1 MRKLALCLLLASL
14 ALNAFA
20 ARRVNVE
27 QLERV
32 LATALGKPDAEVA
45 KRLADLELTERLNS
59 ARLQSLSA
67 RFPGE
72 KSQQVLLALADTSA
86 FLDPPAT
93 DIPATATPDQAAQRR
108 MMSLTVNYLGKALPL
123 LPNLFATRSTER
135 FENTPSVTAASLL
148 PENPLRPAGVST
160 ATVLYR
166 DGHEYMDAGVAKSS
180 KPQEPDKGL
189 TTWGEFGPILGTVLI
204 DAARS
209 RLSWSHWE
217 LGANGP
223 EAVFSYA
230 VPKEKSHYDV
240 RFCCV
245 AESYGMEINVLRQ
258 RTGYHGQMTV
268 DPADGTILRLTV
280 EADLDPGNPIRRA
293 SIAVE
298 YASVQIGGKTYV
310 CPARSIALAV
320 APDLKALHEML
331 YPPSQ
336 PGVAQPLPALQKASL
351 SNFADGPQQTLL
363 NDVAFR
369 RYHLFRAEARVV
381 ANPPTEETAKLAP
394 PAPPGSPAEF
404 TNTTTTSV
412 PEKDTATESS
422 PSSAQPA
429 ADPAA
434 APLPPAHP
442 EPVVPEISIAPA
454 TSLPDSPP
462 PAQALPGDTG
472 FTLRLTTRLVDLGVV
487 ALDKKGHPVT
497 NLKPEDFEI
506 YDNGVKQDLRSFGQA
521 SVAAPL
527 PAPDRTPATTTTDQ
541 PAFSNRHLSP
551 ATALASPSEANTTIL
566 LLDAGN
572 LSFGDLTNAREQML
586 RFLRAQPPTERTALY
601 LMKAVGLKVLAE
613 ATTDHALLGDKLA
626 AWRPSAQDVSN
637 GQDQEMHHRQQIE
650 MVDNMEDLLNVNG
663 HTELDPGTQYQ
674 PLDRQ
679 LRDYTQNPGQEA
691 LLELVNVARHL
702 ATLPGHKSLVWV
714 TSDNVLADW
723 NKMSVSIDKGSK
735 FIESI
740 ALRTQEAMNDAHV
753 SVYPLDAS
761 RLEAS
766 VIDASIGQRNVE
778 LNMTNQM
785 ISVPE
790 LEQATQGP
798 EYTAGQ
804 DLNTQPQRD
813 LAPGRLTAA
822 MQQDLHPIQGAFREV
837 AEATGGRV
845 FRRSSDITGELNGV
859 VAEGRSTYLLSFSP
873 RQAADD
879 KYHLLTVKLVDRKN
893 INLRYRTGY
902 LYTQQPAALKDRFR
916 RAVWQPEDAA
926 DIALTADPVPATN
939 RYIVKLGIAAADL
952 GLAQQGDLW
961 ADKLDVFTVRRDD
974 AGMHAQITGQ
984 ILDLRLKPV
993 TYQRYLREGIPF
1005 EQPLDV
1011 AATTGSVRLLVVDEN
1026 SGRIGSVTIPAA
1038 AIEAKR

>member
-14 ALNAFA
+14 VPGAFA
-20 ARRVNVE
+20 ARRVTVE

-32 LATALGKPDAEVA
+32 LATSLGKPDTEFAR
-45 KRLADLELTERLNS
+45 KLADLELVERLNS
-59 ARLQSLSA
+59 ARLQSLKA
-67 RFPGE
+67 RLPGV
-72 KSQQVLLALADTSA
+72 KSQQVLLALADASA
-86 FLDPPAT
+86 FLDPPAI
-93 DIPATATPDQAAQRR
+93 DIPATSTPDQAAQRR
-108 MMSLTVNYLGKALPL
+108 MMSLTVNYIGKSLPL

-135 FENTPSVTAASLL
+135 FENNPSVTAASLL
-148 PENPLRPAGVST
+148 PENPLHPAGIST

-166 DGHEYMDAGVAKSS
+166 DGHEYLDPGVAKDN
-180 KPQEPDKGL
+180 KPQSPDKGL

-209 RLSWSHWE
+209 QLSWSHWE

-223 EAVFSYA
+223 EAVFSYS

-245 AESYGMEINVLRQ
+245 AESYGLEINVLRQ
-258 RTGYHGQMTV
+258 RAGYHGQLTV

-280 EADLDPGNPIRRA
+280 EADLDPDSPIRRA

-298 YASVQIGGKTYV
+298 YAPVQIGGKTYV

-320 APDLKALHEML
+320 APDLKALHDML
-331 YPPSQ
+331 FPAGQPS
-336 PGVAQPLPALQKASL
+336 PAQPLPSLQKASR
-351 SNFADGPQQTLL
+351 SNFAEGPQQTLL
-363 NDVAFR
+363 NDVDFR
-369 RYHLFRAEARVV
+369 QYHLFRAEARVV
-381 ANPPTEETAKLAP
+381 PNPPEETARLAT
-394 PAPPGSPAEF
+394 PAPPGAPAEF

-412 PEKDTATESS
+412 PEKDTAAESGAAS
-422 PSSAQPA
+422 VQPA
-429 ADPAA
+429 AEPA
-434 APLPPAHP
+434 PPPPPPAPP
-442 EPVVPEISIAPA
+442 EPVVPEISVVPA
-454 TSLPDSPP
+454 TGLPDGPR
-462 PAQALPGDTG
+462 PAQSAPPDSG
-472 FTLRLTTRLVDLGVV
+472 FTLRITSRLVDLGVV

-506 YDNGVKQDLRSFGQA
+506 YDNGAKQDLRSFGQTG
-521 SVAAPL
+521 VLPAAPA
-527 PAPDRTPATTTTDQ
+527 APDKTPPPAATDQ
-541 PAFSNRHLSP
+541 PAFSNRHTSA
-551 ATALASPSEANTTIL
+551 ATAPAGPSDTNTTIL

-586 RFLRAQPPTERTALY
+586 RFLRAQPSTERTALY
-601 LMKAVGLKVLAE
+601 LMKAAGFQVLVE
-613 ATTDHALLGDKLA
+613 GTTDHALLADKLA

-637 GQDQEMHHRQQIE
+637 GQDQEQHHRQLIE

-663 HTELDPGTQYQ
+663 HNEMDPGTQYQ

-702 ATLPGHKSLVWV
+702 ATLQGHKSLVWV

-723 NKMSVSIDKGSK
+723 NKMSVTIDKGSK
-735 FIESI
+735 FIEVT

-761 RLEAS
+761 RLEAA

-778 LNMTNQM
+778 LNPTNNM
-785 ISVPE
+785 INVPL
-790 LEQATQGP
+790 LEQEMQGP

-859 VAEGRSTYLLSFSP
+859 VAEGRATYLLSFSP
-873 RQAADD
+873 RLPADD
-879 KYHLLTVKLVDRKN
+879 KYHLLTVKLVNQKN
-893 INLRYRTGY
+893 ISLRYRTGY

-916 RAVWQPEDAA
+916 RAVWQPEDAT
-926 DIALTADPVPATN
+926 DIALTADPVPASN
-939 RYIVKLGIAAADL
+939 HYVVKLGIAAADL

-961 ADKLDVFTVRRDD
+961 ADKLDVFLVRRDD
-974 AGMHAQITGQ
+974 AGMHAQVTGQ
-984 ILDLRLKPV
+984 ILGLRLKPA
-993 TYQRYLREGIPF
+993 TYQKYLREGIPF
-1005 EQPLDV
+1005 EQPLDTG
-1011 AATTGSVRLLVVDEN
+1011 AGKGSVRLLVVDEN

-1038 AIEAKR
+1038 AIDSKM